1 MPATSVIGL
10 QWGDE
15 AKGKFVD
22 VLTDRHDVVCRY
34 LGGNNAGH
42 TVVFDGKT
50 FKLSLLPAGVLHP
63 GKTAVIATGVVLDPA
78 ALLGEMDRAREAMGT
93 QFPPEGTELLI
104 SDRAH
109 LIFPWHV
116 AEDAALETDRGD
128 AGQEKIGT
136 TLRGIGPCYRDKAG
150 RTHAIR
156 AGDLLRPDRFRRR
169 VEEVCEFKNRLLGA
183 MTASSGSGG
192 FEPFDPAE
200 TADRYLTFAQRL
212 GPHITDT
219 TAFLLDAVDAGKNIL
234 FEAAQGSM
242 LDLDH
247 GTFPYVTSS
256 NSSGCGVHPGSGVPE
271 RHLDT
276 MLGVVKAYSTR
287 VGGGPFVTELDDA
300 TGERIR
306 TRGNEFGT
314 VTGRPRRCGWFD
326 AVAARYAARLSGVD
340 ALAVSLLDVL
350 DGFDELKIC
359 EAYDLHGR
367 RTTDFPSHADDLA
380 EATPIYRTL
389 PGWSDDT
396 TACRRYEDLPANARA
411 YLETIAG
418 LLNSKLTYVGVGP
431 DRVQTIVV

>member
-22 VLTDRHDVVCRY
+22 VLTEDHDVVCRY

-42 TVVFDGKT
+42 TVVFGGKT
-50 FKLSLLPAGVLHP
+50 FKLSLLPAGVLRP

-78 ALLGEMDRAREAMGT
+78 ALLGEMDRAKAVMGDE
-93 QFPPEGTELLI
+93 FPPAGTELLI
-104 SDRAH
+104 SSRAH

-116 AEDAALETDRGD
+116 AEDAALESDRGD

-169 VEEVCEFKNRLLGA
+169 VAEVCDFKNTLLA
-183 MTASSGSGG
+183 AISTG
-192 FEPFDPAE
+192 FEPFDAAE
-200 TADRYLTFAQRL
+200 IADRYLTFAERL
-212 GPHITDT
+212 GPHVCDT
-219 TAFLLDAVDAGKNIL
+219 NAFLLDAVDADQSIL

-271 RHLDT
+271 RHLDV

-287 VGGGPFVTELDDA
+287 VGGGPFVTELDDE

-306 TRGNEFGT
+306 VRGNEFGT

-350 DGFDELKIC
+350 DGFDEVRIC
-359 EAYDLHGR
+359 EAYDLHGD
-367 RTTDFPSHADDLA
+367 RTRNFPAHADDLA
-380 EATPIYRTL
+380 AAKPVYRTL
-389 PGWSDDT
+389 PGWPDDT
-396 TACRRYEDLPANARA
+396 TACRRYADLPANARA
-411 YLETIAG
+411 YLETVAD
-418 LLNSKLTYVGVGP
+418 LLGTELKYVGVGP
-431 DRVQTIVV
+431 DREQTIRV

>member
-22 VLTDRHDVVCRY
+22 VLTEDHDVVCRY

-42 TVVFDGKT
+42 TVVFGGKT
-50 FKLSLLPAGVLHP
+50 FKLSLLPAGVLRP

-78 ALLGEMDRAREAMGT
+78 ALLAEMDRAKEVMGDE
-93 QFPPEGTELLI
+93 FPPAGTDLLI
-104 SDRAH
+104 SSRAH

-116 AEDAALETDRGD
+116 AEDAALESDRGD

-169 VEEVCEFKNRLLGA
+169 VAEVCDFKNTLLA
-183 MTASSGSGG
+183 AISTS
-192 FEPFDPAE
+192 FEPFDAAE
-200 TADRYLTFAQRL
+200 IADRYLTFAERL
-212 GPHITDT
+212 GPHVTDT
-219 TAFLLDAVDAGKNIL
+219 NAFLLDAVDAGQSIL

-271 RHLDT
+271 RHLDV

-287 VGGGPFVTELDDA
+287 VGGGPFVTELDDE

-350 DGFDELKIC
+350 DGFEEVKLC
-359 EAYDLHGR
+359 EAYDLHGG
-367 RTTDFPSHADDLA
+367 RTRDFPAHADDLA
-380 EATPIYRTL
+380 EARPVYRTL
-389 PGWSDDT
+389 PGWPDDT

-411 YLETIAG
+411 YLETVAD
-418 LLNSKLTYVGVGP
+418 LLGTPLKYVGVGP
-431 DRVQTIVV
+431 DREQTIRV

>member
-22 VLTDRHDVVCRY
+22 VLTEDHDVVCRY

-42 TVVFDGKT
+42 TVVFGGKT
-50 FKLSLLPAGVLHP
+50 YKLSLLPAGVLHP

-78 ALLGEMDRAREAMGT
+78 ALLKELDGVRAVMDPSGAGE
-93 QFPPEGTELLI
+93 FPPGGTELLI

-109 LIFPWHV
+109 LIFPWHI
-116 AEDAALETDRGD
+116 AEDAALEADRGE
-128 AGQEKIGT
+128 AGAEKIGT

-156 AGDLLRPDRFRRR
+156 AGDLLRPARFRER
-169 VEEVCEFKNRLLGA
+169 VAEVCAFKNRLLAA
-183 MTASSGSGG
+183 MTEG
-192 FEPFDPAE
+192 FEPFDAGEVAE
-200 TADRYLTFAQRL
+200 HYLTFADRL

-219 TAFLLDAVDAGKNIL
+219 TAFLLDAVDAGKSIL
-234 FEAAQGSM
+234 FEAAQGSL

-287 VGGGPFVTELDDA
+287 VGGGPFVTELDDDL
-300 TGERIR
+300 GERIR

-326 AVAARYAARLSGVD
+326 AVAARYAARVSGVD

-350 DGFDELKIC
+350 DGFEELRVC
-359 EAYDLHGR
+359 EAYELHGA
-367 RTTDFPSHADDLA
+367 RTTDFPAHADDLA
-380 EATPIYRTL
+380 EAIPLYRTL
-389 PGWSDDT
+389 PGWPDDT
-396 TACRRYEDLPANARA
+396 TACRRYADLPANARA
-411 YLETIAG
+411 YLETVAG
-418 LLNSKLTYVGVGP
+418 LLGVRLAYVGVGP
-431 DRVQTIVV
+431 DREQTIRV